1 MVVVERA
8 VRAVRR
14 AAQALSS
21 SRHVT
26 FFQNWA
32 VDSESAEKTNK
43 WQCLRPQ
50 ASVPRQQ
57 QSPFV
62 SAEHC
67 IYTQP
72 SLCFS
77 PHYDLNVQP
86 IFPTMRRRGTL
97 ESRNTLDVSLDL
109 VNDIAGI
116 RESVCKLR

>member
-1 MVVVERA
+1 MVERA

-32 VDSESAEKTNK
+32 VDSESAEKTNTVNGSV
-43 WQCLRPQ
+43 
-50 ASVPRQQ
+50 SVPRQQ

-62 SAEHC
+62 SMQSTAST
-67 IYTQP
+67 TQP

-109 VNDIAGI
+109 ANDIAGI

>member
-32 VDSESAEKTNK
+32 VDSESAVK
-43 WQCLRPQ
+43 WQCLSSQ
-50 ASVPRQQ
+50 TTTE
-57 QSPFV
+57 PFCV
-62 SAEHC
+62 YAEHC

-109 VNDIAGI
+109 ANDIAGI